1 MFQQV
6 FMNISEI
13 NEIIESITEG
23 TKSLSKQQM
32 NQMVIVELKNTI
44 TKILK
49 FNMGSTAEWR

>member
-44 TKILK
+44 TKNLK